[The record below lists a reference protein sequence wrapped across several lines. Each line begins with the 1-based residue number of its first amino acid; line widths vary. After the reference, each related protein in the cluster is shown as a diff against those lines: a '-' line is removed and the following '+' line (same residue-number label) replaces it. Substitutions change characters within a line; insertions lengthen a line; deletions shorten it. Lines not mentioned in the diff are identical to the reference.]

1 MTDAVKL
8 AKEMLALVER
18 LPSNKFTDGSPLA
31 ILAREVVRTE
41 SQSAELETLRAER
54 DRLQD
59 ELSKRQGIPHLV
71 ARVRERATLDL
82 DPEELRKLVEQTRG
96 QTP

>member
-1 MTDAVKL
+1 MCDC
-8 AKEMLALVER
+8 
-18 LPSNKFTDGSPLA
+18 
-31 ILAREVVRTE
+31 
-41 SQSAELETLRAER
+41 AELEALRAER

>member
-59 ELSKRQGIPHLV
+59 ELVKQQGIPHLV
-71 ARVRERATLDL
+71 ARVRERATLDM
-82 DPEELRKLVEQTRG
+82 DPDELRRLVEQTRG

>member
-1 MTDAVKL
+1 MCDC
-8 AKEMLALVER
+8 
-18 LPSNKFTDGSPLA
+18 
-31 ILAREVVRTE
+31 
-41 SQSAELETLRAER
+41 AELEALRAER

-82 DPEELRKLVEQTRG
+82 DPEELARLVEKMRE
-96 QTP
+96 PSP